1 MESEE
6 ITKMVDGVYKNILE
20 KFNPGARQLISTGKG
35 YLKAL
40 HGAASASRLF
50 NEALA
55 KLAMNAQQS
64 GTNDI
69 GAALMNVVSVYKE
82 IQEQQMNILKA
93 FYVDL
98 LVPLETNLEKDTKVV
113 QHEQKK
119 FLQQHKVRME
129 SYQKAVSTM
138 KKQRKKKASAENTEK
153 ELRNLQILE
162 DQKKKLDTFC
172 EQSYKNAMTQERRR
186 YGFVL
191 ERQCSIAKHWM
202 AYHSTGKMVID
213 NNLENWQEIAAS
225 REVIPAAALYEMGGG
240 GGGVGSYSN
249 ASSGKRME
257 RLKDGEDM
265 HAVGNSSSSQLKK
278 SRSVDAPYGDMRT
291 LHESHVSYTQN
302 SLPRAKS
309 DYNLTTVTN
318 SNDHTDH
325 GQWDQRPVVKA
336 LYAYMPSGENQLPFD
351 EGDRIA
357 LVGSKAK
364 GWQFGENLRTQM
376 FGWFPIAYTNAE
388 GGGVGEREKY
398 RVNERH
404 TERSSDRY
412 ENVHYER
419 NGGMR
424 NYQDHYM
431 PEVHMDPAMES
442 DSTYRR
448 RNNSAEESSP
458 TRMFGDTFR
467 NQKKYRASASGANP
481 RPGPPPTLPAPVPSN
496 SQNQSQSAS
505 RILNTSQSFCGAP
518 NGVPSVME
526 RRKQHKLQNGPQAA
540 HSTSMSAGSGGS
552 QLKPAAAAKTSL
564 HSSNDSGFANEPPPQ
579 PEIDYSDEEQTSRV
593 PIRRRADTNSH
604 ISRDV
609 TSWTLNRNFRNSV
622 DSQIDDKALN
632 GLSRRNTKMRYDL
645 IASDD
650 EILQASSS
658 GIKRTKSF
666 WKFGGRGEDIL
677 AGMSLWQHR
686 DLVAAPN
693 LEDLRTDS
701 PPHKENGHVEH
712 DDEPENGVER
722 ERERDRA
729 RSNIDKNGTLTKS
742 HSNNSTSSAEKRRN
756 DSVTSMEVYDDDEN
770 IYGMSPA
777 VKRENIILANRNSIQ
792 SNATTMRAD
801 YTPKSR
807 MKIMKTIEID
817 IENPIESERLSTIK
831 RGQKEYQKE
840 YRETAGMLPQVNINS
855 ARASEN
861 KNKSGTT
868 TGMQSSRRDTMS
880 NSHKKHQTNNV
891 DANVGKHA
899 SLQQMKSSGSGGQP
913 QTRGKQQD
921 FPHSTEDEDAD
932 SDDNGT
938 LKMSDVNNFF
948 DDISHENTTGGMIMK
963 TVKRKDILKQ
973 YYTSEDESDDV
984 EIKSTSSDPYDCIV
998 INDHLVR
1005 KDEKHRRQ
1013 LHNSYQEHQMEFQTF
1028 RATTTSAA
1036 MQQQGGN
1043 KKNKLNG
1050 GEQRNGSG
1058 GGGGGGGAG
1067 GVAGGGKSKKQQE
1080 LHEQERERDR
1090 ERERER
1096 DRYSMNNSSTLTRNS
1111 NVNANSVMNTPTA
1124 TILPRTRLMK
1134 SSNMTS
1140 MTLERASKS
1149 NKSRENG
1156 HASAGGGG
1164 GGSDK
1169 ERHHYGK
1176 TYGPW
1181 YDFWDQQDQNTLVSR
1196 KSMNNG
1202 KI

>member
-20 KFNPGARQLISTGKG
+20 KFNPGARQLISSGKG

-64 GTNDI
+64 GTSDI

-129 SYQKAVSTM
+129 SYQKAVTTM
-138 KKQRKKKASAENTEK
+138 KKQRKKKASPENTEK
-153 ELRNLQILE
+153 ELRNLQVLE
-162 DQKKKLDTFC
+162 DQKKKLDAFC

-225 REVIPAAALYEMGGG
+225 REVIPAAAVYETGGG
-240 GGGVGSYSN
+240 GSYSN

-265 HAVGNSSSSQLKK
+265 HAVGSSSSSQLKK
-278 SRSVDAPYGDMRT
+278 SCSVDAPYGDMRT
-291 LHESHVSYTQN
+291 LHESNVSYTQN

-309 DYNLTTVTN
+309 DFNLTTVTN

-388 GGGVGEREKY
+388 GAGEREKY
-398 RVNERH
+398 RTSERH
-404 TERSSDRY
+404 LERSNDRY

-424 NYQDHYM
+424 SYQDQYM
-431 PEVHMDPAMES
+431 SEVQMDPAMES

-467 NQKKYRASASGANP
+467 NQKKYRPSAGTNP

-496 SQNQSQSAS
+496 SQSQSTS
-505 RILNTSQSFCGAP
+505 RILNTSQSFCGAS
-518 NGVPSVME
+518 NGVPSVVE

-540 HSTSMSAGSGGS
+540 HSTSMSAGGS

-604 ISRDV
+604 VSRDV

-622 DSQIDDKALN
+622 DSQIDDKSLHGLN
-632 GLSRRNTKMRYDL
+632 RQSGKMRYDL

-666 WKFGGRGEDIL
+666 WKFGGRSEDIL

-686 DLVAAPN
+686 DLVAARN

-701 PPHKENGHVEH
+701 PQRKENGHSEH
-712 DDEPENGVER
+712 EDEPENER
-722 ERERDRA
+722 EHERDRD
-729 RSNIDKNGTLTKS
+729 RGGENVRNNVDKNGTLTKS
-742 HSNNSTSSAEKRRN
+742 HSNNSTSSTEKRRN
-756 DSVTSMEVYDDDEN
+756 DSVTSMEAYDEDEN
-770 IYGMSPA
+770 IYGMSPV
-777 VKRENIILANRNSIQ
+777 VKRENIIVQNRNSIQ
-792 SNATTMRAD
+792 SNATTMRAE

-817 IENPIESERLSTIK
+817 IENPTEGERLSTIK

-840 YRETAGMLPQVNINS
+840 YRETTGMLPQVNMKSGRANMH
-855 ARASEN
+855 ARVENEN
-861 KNKSGTT
+861 KSKG
-868 TGMQSSRRDTMS
+868 GMNGMPTSRNTIS
-880 NSHKKHQTNNV
+880 NSHKKHQINNV
-891 DANVGKHA
+891 DAAAGKHA
-899 SLQQMKSSGSGGQP
+899 SLQQMKSNGSGGHP
-913 QTRGKQQD
+913 QSRGKQQD
-921 FPHSTEDEDAD
+921 FPQSTEDEEGD

-1028 RATTTSAA
+1028 RATTTSA
-1036 MQQQGGN
+1036 MQQGN
-1043 KKNKLNG
+1043 KKNKLTG
-1050 GEQRNGSG
+1050 GEQRNGGGGGSG
-1058 GGGGGGGAG
+1058 GGGVATGA
-1067 GVAGGGKSKKQQE
+1067 GKSKKHQE
-1080 LHEQERERDR
+1080 QQEREREHER

-1096 DRYSMNNSSTLTRNS
+1096 DRYSMNNGSTLTRNL
-1111 NVNANSVMNTPTA
+1111 NVNPNSAMNTPTA

-1140 MTLERASKS
+1140 MTLERATK
-1149 NKSRENG
+1149 NKSREN
-1156 HASAGGGG
+1156 GGGG

-1169 ERHHYGK
+1169 EKHHYGK

-1181 YDFWDQQDQNTLVSR
+1181 YDFWDQQDQHTLVSQ
-1196 KSMNNG
+1196 KPMHNG